1 MGAYSE
7 YLLDVAEIT
16 IIDNATGVQYAT
28 ATLKSHN
35 ISQSVDT
42 SDIRGGQGNE
52 LLTRIKSNK
61 TVTITVE
68 DVCHNRDFIAL
79 SMGSAVEKDKQNFDG
94 YTVAKDYVV
103 GAKVTEI
110 ELEPAPKVGVTEV
123 IYWLPD
129 GTAKKGNVQSG
140 KLTIDTAKQ
149 GDVITV
155 GSYGYTVTKGDLV
168 SITSNKFSGTF
179 TLVMEEPVTDLDLN
193 VIAYK
198 KSVFPRVQADDS
210 FELAGSAERSE
221 STISYTFTALKTKGV
236 DELGYF
242 YYEPVKP

>member
-7 YLLDVAEIT
+7 YLLDVADIT

-61 TVTITVE
+61 TVTITIE
-68 DVCHNRDFIAL
+68 DVCHNRDFIAMA
-79 SMGSAVEKDKQNFDG
+79 MGSEVKTNQSLTG
-94 YTVAKDYVV
+94 RTVAKEYTYAT
-103 GAKVTEI
+103 GGI
-110 ELEPAPKVGVTEV
+110 ELKPTPKASSGNIKCWDATGKAVE
-123 IYWLPD
+123 
-129 GTAKKGNVQSG
+129 GTIQGG
-140 KLTIDTAKQ
+140 KLTLQSVNQ
-149 GDVITV
+149 GALITV
-155 GSYGYTVTKGDLV
+155 GSYEYAVTGAELV
-168 SITSNKFSGTF
+168 SIASNKFSGTF
-179 TLVMEEPVTDLDLN
+179 TLVMEEPVVDLDLN
-193 VIAYK
+193 VVATK

-210 FELAGSAERSE
+210 FELAGSSERSE
-221 STISYTFTALKTKGV
+221 STISYAFTALKTKGS

-242 YYEPVKP
+242 YYEPVTKP